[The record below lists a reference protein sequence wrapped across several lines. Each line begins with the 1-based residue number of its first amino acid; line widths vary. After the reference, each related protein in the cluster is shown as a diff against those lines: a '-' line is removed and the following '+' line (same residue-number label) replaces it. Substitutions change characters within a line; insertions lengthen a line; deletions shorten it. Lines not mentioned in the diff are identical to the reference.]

1 MPSQKLVLIVEDD
14 RVIRV
19 LSADLLL
26 EAGVGILEAA
36 DGEEAVVLLERRAAE
51 IAALITDIKMPGACS
66 GLDLARHVAQRWPWI
81 SILVTSGNY
90 NQRPPGLPPQA
101 QFLSKPWEPEAILGF
116 AHWAA
121 RTDVR

>member
-1 MPSQKLVLIVEDD
+1 MPGPKLVLIVEDD

-36 DGEEAVVLLERRAAE
+36 DGEEAFELLERRAAE
-51 IAALITDIKMPGACS
+51 IAALVTDIRMPGACS
-66 GLDLARHVAQRWPWI
+66 GLDLAQRVAARWPWI

-90 NQRPPGLPPQA
+90 SERPPGLPQQA
-101 QFLSKPWEPEAILGF
+101 QFLRKPWEPEAILDF
-116 AHWAA
+116 AQWAA
-121 RTDVR
+121 RSDVR